1 MSHDPRVTAYLD
13 KALPFAQPILGH
25 VRGLVQGALPAVS
38 ETVKW
43 GMPFFQL
50 GGRDVAMMA
59 AFKAHVG
66 LGIFDGTVMG
76 TGDGMG
82 QFGKLSSVSDLP
94 ADALLLERL
103 QTAAA
108 LAEAGRP
115 ARQRPPAAPKGEAE
129 VPDDLATA
137 LAAVPAADAAFARF
151 PPGARRDYVE
161 WVLGAKQPAT
171 RARRIETTVA
181 QAADG
186 KKLNWKY
193 EKC

>member
-1 MSHDPRVTAYLD
+1 MPRDPRVTAYID
-13 KALPFAQPILGH
+13 KALPFAQAILGH
-25 VRGLVQGALPAVS
+25 IRGLVHTTLPAAT

-50 GGRDVAMMA
+50 NGRDVAMMA
-59 AFKAHVG
+59 AFKAHAG
-66 LGIFDGTVMG
+66 LGIFDGTAMA

-82 QFGKLSSVSDLP
+82 QFGKLASVSDLP
-94 ADALLLERL
+94 GDVLLVERL
-103 QTAAA
+103 HSAAA

-115 ARQRPPAAPKGEAE
+115 ARQRPAAAPKGEAAI
-129 VPDDLATA
+129 PDDLAVA
-137 LAAVPAADAAFARF
+137 LAAEPAAAATFAGF